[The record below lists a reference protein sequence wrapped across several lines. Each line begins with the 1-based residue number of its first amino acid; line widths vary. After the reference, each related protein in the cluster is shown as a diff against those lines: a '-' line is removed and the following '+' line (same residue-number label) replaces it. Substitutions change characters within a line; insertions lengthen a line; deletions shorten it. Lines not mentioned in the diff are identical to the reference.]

1 MRRCAISISMALS
14 LFACSETDSQ
24 TDPAGTSPDVPAL
37 DTPANGAA
45 PAPSSGP
52 TDADPDGSAD
62 PGAPSPGDD
71 PAMPPATQEQLVK
84 TFAPRLHLHPS
95 DTYRPANVDWFLARV
110 SLRFAH
116 PDCASHEVLGLGKVT
131 QTTLVAASHASNGA
145 GCAHDAAKVAKST
158 ASDAFYLDIA
168 NDTTRSGAPRAEWKT
183 YVVWRPR
190 SAPSGL
196 VDIEYWTFYPWN
208 DGFSIFDHPSDWEH
222 VRTTIDPRANGGQGK
237 LVEVKL
243 SAHKGGT
250 ILKAGDSKLKM
261 DGTHPISYV
270 AKGTHANYAA
280 PGTYDIDGTYGIA
293 KDEAKAAPSADVW
306 KQETSIVIVG
316 TRAAPK
322 SNQVFV
328 KYWGRWGEPSD
339 LPEASGVTRHFP

>member
-1 MRRCAISISMALS
+1 MRACAISISMAAA
-14 LFACSETDSQ
+14 LFACGGADSS
-24 TDPAGTSPDVPAL
+24 TAGEAPTPDAPAMEAPTSGDPA
-37 DTPANGAA
+37 A
-45 PAPSSGP
+45 PGPS
-52 TDADPDGSAD
+52 DADPDAAAD
-62 PGAPSPGDD
+62 PSAPSPEDD
-71 PAMPPATQEQLVK
+71 PAMPPATQDQLVK
-84 TFAPRLHLHPS
+84 AFAPRLHLHPS
-95 DTYRPANVDWFLARV
+95 DTFRPANVDWFLARV

-116 PDCASHEVLGLGKVT
+116 PDCASHELLGLGKVT
-131 QTTLVAASHASNGA
+131 QAALAAATHTSNGT

-168 NDTTRSGAPRAEWKT
+168 SDTTQKGAPRADWKT

-190 SAPSGL
+190 STGGL

-208 DGFSIFDHPSDWEH
+208 DGFSIFNHPSDWEH
-222 VRTTIDPRANGGQGK
+222 VRTTIDPKANGGQGK

-250 ILKAGDSKLKM
+250 ILKAGDAKLKM

-280 PGTYDIDGTYGIA
+280 PGTYDIEGTYGIA
-293 KDEAKAAPSADVW
+293 KDEAKTAPAADVW
-306 KQETSIVIVG
+306 KQETTIVLVG

-322 SNQVFV
+322 NNQVFV